1 MKDLLERLKASEI
14 DPERVL
20 AEKSL
25 QGISIYDWRNIIFA
39 RQEEDNRLHSN
50 RGKTLRASPRK
61 PAE

>member
-39 RQEEDNRLHSN
+39 RQEDNRLHSN
-50 RGKTLRASPRK
+50 RAKTLRASPQK